1 MSNEAK
7 INWMQKAIFEANKA
21 LKQNEVPI
29 GAVIIKDN
37 KIIGRGYNQV
47 EGLLDST
54 AHAEIIAI
62 SSAANSLND
71 WRLNDCS
78 IYVTKEPCLM
88 CYGAIVN
95 SRIKEIYFGFP
106 DSDHGFKSKID
117 ETQSIHKTHLKKIE
131 GNILSY
137 ECRKI
142 LTDFFK
148 YKRKK

>member
-62 SSAANSLND
+62 SSAANSLKD

-95 SRIKEIYFGFP
+95 SRIKEIYFGFS

-117 ETQSIHKTHLKKIE
+117 ETQSIYKTHLKKIE
-131 GNILSY
+131 GNISSY